1 MALRQM
7 EGIPAALW
15 MKEGNILLA
24 GSGLRGL
31 RATLRGKSSPGVKMA
46 GIRVLAGM
54 VDRGNWRE
62 FGHLGGVSE
71 RVLRVVANETVR
83 LLAGK
88 QAADLFVQTVEMSA
102 KLAGNFMF
110 SSVEK

>member
-54 VDRGNWRE
+54 VDRG
-62 FGHLGGVSE
+62 VSE

-88 QAADLFVQTVEMSA
+88 QAADLFVQTVEMIQWKNETPEMASDYGDQ
-102 KLAGNFMF
+102 LEDC
-110 SSVEK
+110 VP